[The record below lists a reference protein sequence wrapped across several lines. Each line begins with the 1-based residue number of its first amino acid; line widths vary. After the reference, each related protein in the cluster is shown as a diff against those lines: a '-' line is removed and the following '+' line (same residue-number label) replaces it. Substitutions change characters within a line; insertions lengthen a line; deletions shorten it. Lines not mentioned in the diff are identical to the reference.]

1 MAYFQIPLH
10 HSLLSTALNPRSPLA
25 KEKTGSSSKDAQIPL
40 DVSCL
45 STSSGQIGLGARGEH
60 KSSLSTA
67 CHSLPNRPKL
77 VAAQL
82 LSREFVS
89 WLQNLWCMH
98 QTGWLKAQASI
109 APITGL
115 LHSTP
120 QCSRNLAIWSAWH
133 LPAVRG
139 VHPCPHHT
147 QCGLSAMHQ
156 NASSAH
162 SPECTV
168 FAPKFKPDK
177 CRTVFP

>member
-98 QTGWLKAQASI
+98 QTGWLKAQASLQLLDCYMYPPMLSQLGYLECM
-109 APITGL
+109 AFTGCPQGPPL
-115 LHSTP
+115 STP
-120 QCSRNLAIWSAWH
+120 Y
-133 LPAVRG
+133 PVRA
-139 VHPCPHHT
+139 
-147 QCGLSAMHQ
+147 QRY
-156 NASSAH
+156 
-162 SPECTV
+162 
-168 FAPKFKPDK
+168 APKCQLGTFTRMH
-177 CRTVFP
+177 CVRTKIQA